1 MRRRTKFESCVC
13 VDASLVVKW
22 LVDEPDSH
30 RALALLEEWIVQG
43 TRLIAPSLLD
53 YEVGSVL
60 RKLAARGVLPI
71 DSARER
77 LHLYEAL
84 DIELLSPPFIIR
96 RAW

>member
-60 RKLAARGVLPI
+60 RKLAAGVFC
-71 DSARER
+71 
-77 LHLYEAL
+77 H
-84 DIELLSPPFIIR
+84 
-96 RAW
+96 